1 MVCKCRLIP
10 VGGIRRV
17 CGHTILISVLL
28 CGWASADKQWMVVS

>member
-10 VGGIRRV
+10 VVRRV